1 MEKTP
6 TYDDFED
13 LVRERL
19 RHYLSNVSDKEFD
32 KYMNDEETQE
42 EIREKY
48 EDGLEKYKSGEV
60 TYKVFTNGCVSSVV
74 WCLNLLYDGPFD
86 AVK

>member
-1 MEKTP
+1 MSEAIVEKTP

-32 KYMNDEETQE
+32 KYMNDEETQD
-42 EIREKY
+42 EIRE
-48 EDGLEKYKSGEV
+48 
-60 TYKVFTNGCVSSVV
+60 
-74 WCLNLLYDGPFD
+74 
-86 AVK
+86 